1 MFNMSNT
8 SIKAKLTILSI
19 LSFLVVVIL
28 GITSYLNNKQSEI
41 IVQRIVSVGEVQYLS
56 AETSADL
63 RAFRLFMKQKFLD
76 KFKKDTKS
84 QVEKIQA
91 LSKIIDDEESR
102 QKIITL
108 AGKYTKWN
116 KLRYEMADI
125 VSLYKRKDGTFKDAR
140 AESKIKSITPKSIA
154 LKKSIIKEQK
164 KLLNRIK
171 KDNLKMLEKNKTFIE
186 IISVLGVF
194 FIIFISYITS
204 ASILKS
210 IEALKNDI
218 EYITNSKDF
227 TKNIAIKG
235 SDEISQMS
243 EKLNGL
249 LNMLR
254 NSFGGIKSSFEDN
267 LRFTENLHTATQE
280 IEESAKGEFK
290 VVTTITQNAVTMKNS
305 MLTSFSASEEL
316 LSKAQN
322 TQANMQDMQKS
333 LHFTIEQ
340 LDSVSEVEN
349 SINEKI
355 IAFSQETN
363 KIKEVMVVISDIADQ
378 TNLLA
383 LNAAIEAARA
393 GEHGRGFAVVAD
405 EVRKLAER
413 TQKSL
418 VDIDMTT
425 SIMVQSIND
434 ISSDMDKNTK
444 RVADL
449 SVTSNQVGE
458 NAQTSIDTLLETV
471 EYIETLHT
479 DIKNNTETTE
489 SILQSINNINELS
502 SNNTK
507 NADHISSLAQ
517 ELSQRTNEL
526 SQDVSVYRT

>member
-1 MFNMSNT
+1 MFNMST
-8 SIKAKLTILSI
+8 RSIKSKLIILSI
-19 LSFLVVVIL
+19 LSFLVVLIL
-28 GITSYLNNKQSEI
+28 GTTSYLNNKQSEVI
-41 IVQRIVSVGEVQYLS
+41 IQRIVSVGEVQYLS

-63 RAFRLFMKQKFLD
+63 RGFRLFMKQKFLD
-76 KFKKDTKS
+76 KLKKDTKS
-84 QVEKIQA
+84 QVEKIQG
-91 LSKIIDDEESR
+91 LSNLIDDADSR
-102 QKIITL
+102 KVL
-108 AGKYTKWN
+108 VNLVGKYKEWN

-125 VSLYKRKDGTFKDAR
+125 ISKNKRKDGTNKDTSA
-140 AESKIKSITPKSIA
+140 KKKLKSITPKAIA
-154 LKKSIIKEQK
+154 LKKFIIKEQT
-164 KLLNRIK
+164 KLLSRIK
-171 KDNLKMLEKNKTFIE
+171 KENLKLLERNKTIIE
-186 IISVLGVF
+186 IISALGVL

-204 ASILKS
+204 SSILKS

-218 EYITNSKDF
+218 EYITYSKDF
-227 TKNIAIKG
+227 TKNIEIKG

-249 LNMLR
+249 LSMLR
-254 NSFGGIKSSFEDN
+254 NSFGGIKNSFEDN

-280 IEESAKGEFK
+280 IQASAEGEFK
-290 VVTTITQNAVTMKNS
+290 VVSVITDNAVTMKNS
-305 MLTSFSASEEL
+305 MLTSFNASQEL

-322 TQANMQDMQKS
+322 TQENMQDMQKT
-333 LHFTIEQ
+333 LQVTLEQ

-434 ISSDMDKNTK
+434 ISSDMEKNTK
-444 RVADL
+444 KVADL
-449 SVTSNQVGE
+449 SESSNKVGE
-458 NAQTSIDTLLETV
+458 NAQTSLDTLLETV

-507 NADHISSLAQ
+507 NADNISNLAQ